1 MAYVSKVWT
10 DFDYQYPTRYNLYHS
25 DQTSEVVTLENNFG
39 EERVT
44 GDSWEAY
51 VMNQMEARI
60 SAGFDDAEETRSG
73 TAVPTSALGKDGD
86 FYVQTETVDNVTS
99 VVAMFVRISGSWLEI
114 QTGGAALPQAEGSR
128 F

>member
-1 MAYVSKVWT
+1 MSYVSKIWK
-10 DFDYQYPTRYNLYHS
+10 DFDFQYPTRYNLYHS

-44 GDSWEAY
+44 GDAWEAH

-60 SAGFDDAEETRSG
+60 SAGFEDAAETKAG

-99 VVAMFVRISGSWLEI
+99 VVAMFVRISGSWLQI
-114 QTGGAALPQAEGSR
+114 QTGGAQLPQAEGGG